1 MVQIYTPTKEQVEAR
16 IARYDKLQPM
26 SISTDLAWVPQQAM
40 DVVYARTIL
49 PMILEDAK
57 NPFGKTSPVKGAGG
71 LTMYISVLPPG
82 QGPCLHSHNNTF
94 ETFMV
99 LEGEIEYQIGNPVAH
114 VVRLG
119 KYDAFSCPP
128 AMHRGF
134 KNVGSGTAIQLTVIT
149 GESDGNRDDVVMPA
163 WVAEDVKKDYGDK
176 VYDAFTGLFK
186 FESAEAKS

>member
-1 MVQIYTPTKEQVEAR
+1 MVKIYTPTKEEVDSR
-16 IARYDKLQPM
+16 IARYERLEPM
-26 SISTDLAWVPQQAM
+26 SISQDLAWVPQAAM

-57 NPFGKTSPVKGAGG
+57 NPFGKTAPVKGAGG

-99 LEGEIEYQIGNPVAH
+99 LEGEIEYQIGNPVEH

-128 AMHRGF
+128 AVHRGF
-134 KNVGSGTAIQLTVIT
+134 KNVGTGPAIQLTVIT
-149 GESDGNRDDVVMPA
+149 GEADGNRDDVVMPS
-163 WVAEDVKKDYGDK
+163 WVADEVKRDYGPE
-176 VYDAFTGLFK
+176 VYEAFTGLFA
-186 FESAEAKS
+186 FENNEAKA

>member
-1 MVQIYTPTKEQVEAR
+1 MVQIFTPTKEEVEAR
-16 IARYDKLQPM
+16 IARYNQLQPT
-26 SISTDLAWVPQQAM
+26 SISQDLSWVPQDAM

-49 PMILEDAK
+49 PMILEDTK

-71 LTMYISVLPPG
+71 LTMYISLLPPG

-99 LEGEIEYQIGNPVAH
+99 LEGEIEYEIGDPVAH

-128 AMHRGF
+128 AIHRGF
-134 KNVGSGTAIQLTVIT
+134 RNVGAGTAIQLTVIT
-149 GESDGNRDDVVMPA
+149 GEDDGNRDDVVMPA
-163 WVAEDVKKDYGDK
+163 SIAERIEREYGGKVIEAMRGIFSFEPGKKN
-176 VYDAFTGLFK
+176 A
-186 FESAEAKS
+186 